1 VRDLLV
7 TAHTPVLRSG
17 QMMRTYAIARALGAH
32 DELDLL
38 YVRFGAP
45 APDEA
50 FRSIAGMTLHEVIPS
65 RGASRLWAYTQARLR
80 GIPDGFARGISP
92 ELMHEAERLAHSPTR
107 GRVIADGPVAAG
119 ALAALA
125 KRRPVIYNAHN
136 FESGFRAELGGG
148 RGKRALRSFEH
159 GLLAR
164 ASESW
169 MVSHAELASAR
180 ELCPNAP
187 LRHVPNAVDVEAITP
202 SGRIAEE
209 QRAIF
214 VANFDYEP
222 NRNGLAFLLDEVL
235 PRVWGQLPDARLTLV
250 GGGLEAPTDDPR
262 VETLGFVEDLAAVYH
277 RSRCAVV
284 PLLQGGGTPLKFI
297 EALAYGMAVVATP
310 RAASGLEV
318 AHGESCLIADGAEAF
333 AAALAGVLQRGAP
346 DLARNARALAERRYS
361 IQTLIALLAS

>member
-1 VRDLLV
+1 MRDLLV

-17 QMMRTYAIARALGAH
+17 QMMRTYTIARALGAH

-38 YVRFGAP
+38 YARFGAP
-45 APDEA
+45 APDQA
-50 FRSIAGMTLHEVIPS
+50 FRSIAGITLHEVTAS
-65 RGASRLWAYTQARLR
+65 RGASRLWAYTRARLH

-92 ELMHEAERLAHSPTR
+92 ELMHEAERLAQSPTR

-125 KRRPVIYNAHN
+125 KHRPVIYNAHN

-148 RGKRALRSFEH
+148 DNRALRSFER

-180 ELCPNAP
+180 ELCPSAA
-187 LRHVPNAVDVEAITP
+187 LRYVPNVVDVEAITP
-202 SGRIAEE
+202 TGGIAEE
-209 QRAIF
+209 RRAIF
-214 VANFDYEP
+214 VANFGYEP
-222 NRNGLAFLLDEVL
+222 NRNGLEFLLEEVF

-250 GGGLEAPTDDPR
+250 GGGLERAPDDPR

-333 AAALAGVLQRGAP
+333 AAALAGVLAQGAP
-346 DLARNARALAERRYS
+346 DLARNARGLAERRYS
-361 IQTLIALLAS
+361 IQALIALLDS